1 MPRLRKRA
9 NALGSEPVVRKAI
22 LLVGGRGTRLA
33 PLTDKTPKPMLH
45 IAGAP
50 VTEHQIRK
58 AAAAG
63 VTEIVLATSY
73 LADVFRPHFGDG
85 ADFGV
90 RIHYSFESTPLGTG
104 GAIAM
109 GASQLSLTKDE
120 SVYIFNGDVL
130 SGHDLRAQAELH
142 QREDAEITLYLTKVE
157 DARAYGCVPI
167 DGSGAVIDFLEKMEN
182 PIADTINAGC
192 YIFRASAFDR
202 IPPAQVTSVERETF
216 PGALRAGAR
225 IFGYVDRR
233 YWIDMG
239 TPQSLIRASRDLILN
254 PALSPATRP
263 VIDGAIIEADCQ
275 IDKSARISGGSYLQT
290 EVRVEGGAEISG
302 SIIGSGAEIEAG
314 VRIVDSYIAPKTRVV
329 SGSNI
334 SGEIFGF

>member
-1 MPRLRKRA
+1 MLR
-9 NALGSEPVVRKAI
+9 
-22 LLVGGRGTRLA
+22 
-33 PLTDKTPKPMLH
+33 

-85 ADFGV
+85 SKFGV

-109 GASQLSLTKDE
+109 GASHLSLTEDE

-130 SGHDLRAQAELH
+130 SAHDLLAQAALH
-142 QREDAEITLYLTKVE
+142 QSKNAEITLYLTKVE
-157 DARAYGCVPI
+157 DARPYGCVPI
-167 DGSGAVIDFLEKMEN
+167 DDTGAVVDFLEKMAN
-182 PIADTINAGC
+182 PITNTINAGC
-192 YIFRASAFDR
+192 YIFRAGSFDR
-202 IPPAQVTSVERETF
+202 IPRDQVTSVERETF
-216 PGALRAGAR
+216 PSALRTGAR
-225 IFGYVDRR
+225 IYGYVDPR

-239 TPQSLIRASRDLILN
+239 TPQSLLRASRDLILD
-254 PALSPATRP
+254 PELSPATGP
-263 VIDGAIIEADCQ
+263 VVDGAIIEADCQ
-275 IDKSARISGGSYLQT
+275 INQGALISGGSYLQT
-290 EVRVEGGAEISG
+290 GVRVADGVEISG
-302 SIIGSGAEIEAG
+302 SIIGSGATIEAG
-314 VRIVDSYIAPKTRVV
+314 VRIVDSYIAPRTRVV
-329 SGSNI
+329 PGSKI